1 MNPQR
6 VALYARVSTKNNG
19 QDPETQLIA
28 LREYAGDRGMTM
40 IDDYVDVGISG
51 AKDRRPELDGLMV
64 DARLRRLMRAALQC
78 PGDPRDIKRPKHRQP
93 NQRNTDRRIPSQGI
107 ASASNFENP
116 FALRKRF
123 VELWNCAHFGPPT
136 SWQALEMRCQRPVT
150 VYPLL

>member
-1 MNPQR
+1 MNPQL

-64 DARLRRLMRAALQC
+64 DARLRRF
-78 PGDPRDIKRPKHRQP
+78 D
-93 NQRNTDRRIPSQGI
+93 
-107 ASASNFENP
+107 ASGTTMPWRSARYQT
-116 FALRKRF
+116 A
-123 VELWNCAHFGPPT
+123 
-136 SWQALEMRCQRPVT
+136 
-150 VYPLL
+150 